1 MREQKQ
7 NGEEKNMG
15 NLHVFVLCMTIL
27 ITTCMGVLFIYQRSK
42 MEKDLKGA
50 SAMRPKLNSREIL
63 AETDE
68 LIKETMEMFFGVTPD
83 YVVLSGVE
91 RSCFIDFVIKRDCVL
106 GTSLYQRNAGEVELT
121 FKPKLCPNLWQHY
134 CHFKPEFNR
143 SHHG

>member
-15 NLHVFVLCMTIL
+15 NIELFV
-27 ITTCMGVLFIYQRSK
+27 MGALVAAAMVVLFLYHENRINR
-42 MEKDLKGA
+42 MLK
-50 SAMRPKLNSREIL
+50 SAAAPARKPTSQEIL

-91 RSCFIDFVIKRDCVL
+91 RSCFIDFVIKRDCML